1 MRLRN
6 SAVPGVDPVSGSDV
20 ADEAE
25 ALTRSIGVL
34 NDEVHAL
41 SERAARLHE
50 AGLPEAEW
58 LLARF
63 QMHRLACPNMSGPAA
78 RMLIQ
83 ATFAALEEHRAGL
96 ARDVAELER
105 VEAVAEAA
113 RAEQARQAETARKEA
128 EAARARREAQAAA
141 ERRAAPPAATDQP
154 PAGASRSRPTALGKM
169 SAPGAAPAGRSTS
182 RIPMQTQVDMS
193 SDSNVF
199 TGFSTNLS
207 EGGVFVATVSLL
219 PVGTPVDLTFTLPG
233 NTRIS
238 VKGEVRWTREID
250 DRVPD
255 VFPGVGVRFVE
266 LGVDAAEALHRF
278 VAEREP
284 LFYPD

>member
-1 MRLRN
+1 M
-6 SAVPGVDPVSGSDV
+6 A
-20 ADEAE
+20 AE
-25 ALTRSIGVL
+25 ADALTQSIGLL

-58 LLARF
+58 LLARL
-63 QMHRLACPNMSGPAA
+63 QMHRLACPNLSGPAA
-78 RMLIQ
+78 RMMIQ
-83 ATFAALEEHRAGL
+83 ASFAALEEHREGL
-96 ARDVAELER
+96 SRDAAELQR

-113 RAEQARQAETARKEA
+113 RAEQARRAEAERKEA
-128 EAARARREAQAAA
+128 ERKEAEQARARREAQAVA
-141 ERRAAPPAATDQP
+141 ERRAAAAAATPAPKTRAPGQP
-154 PAGASRSRPTALGKM
+154 LGKM
-169 SAPGAAPAGRSTS
+169 SAPIAAAPGRGSS

-207 EGGVFVATVSLL
+207 EGGVFVATVNLL

-233 NTRIS
+233 NTRIT

-266 LGVDAAEALHRF
+266 LGMDAAQALHRF

>member
-25 ALTRSIGVL
+25 ALTRSIELL
-34 NDEVHAL
+34 NDHVHTL

-50 AGLPEAEW
+50 AGVPEAEW

-63 QMHRLACPNMSGPAA
+63 QMHRLACPNLSGPAA

-83 ATFAALEEHRAGL
+83 ATFSALEEHRAGL
-96 ARDVAELER
+96 TRDAAELER

-113 RAEQARQAETARKEA
+113 RAEQARKAEAARKEA
-128 EAARARREAQAAA
+128 EQARARREAQAA
-141 ERRAAPPAATDQP
+141 ERRAAPPAAVAP
-154 PAGASRSRPTALGKM
+154 PAPGATRSRPMALGKM
-169 SAPGAAPAGRSTS
+169 SAPGAVAAGRSTA

-266 LGVDAAEALHRF
+266 LGVDAAQALHRF